1 VPVPDDS
8 ILCDRLVRCLSLL
21 VLPTSSPPAVLQYAL
36 VFPDLLTAVG
46 HLPQT
51 WEASSSTNADGS
63 AAGSTPGMCVVS
75 DAQALGL
82 VGALLLGA
90 LHTQVTPGSAAV
102 TLQAEAQYALLT
114 ALSKAIEGVNKTL
127 RELQRSFANRD
138 DGEDDQS
145 TTIVNASAEL
155 WNEGGNDA
163 AVEAEQESSVRAR
176 KKVSAMRAQALL
188 QHLRVLA
195 ASLALLVGEGACAP
209 TLRAVCAAVGWKQQ
223 NSTSTLCAVVQTVL
237 NTFCRDALAAVGEAL
252 VLRRD
257 ADGGDACE
265 SPSDACTAGRI
276 GGGSLSVPKCLELI
290 KKQLKA
296 LQGLLSG
303 GTSNKSD

>member
-1 VPVPDDS
+1 
-8 ILCDRLVRCLSLL
+8 VRCLSLL
-21 VLPTSSPPAVLQYAL
+21 VLPASSPPAVLQYAL
-36 VFPDLLTAVG
+36 DFPGLLTAVG
-46 HLPQT
+46 RLPQT
-51 WEASSSTNADGS
+51 WEASSSSNADGS
-63 AAGSTPGMCVVS
+63 AAGSTPGRCVVS
-75 DAQALGL
+75 EAQALGL

-90 LHTQVTPGSAAV
+90 LHAQVTPGSAAV
-102 TLQAEAQYALLT
+102 TLPAESQYALLT
-114 ALSKAIEGVNKTL
+114 TLSKAIEGVNKTL
-127 RELQRSFANRD
+127 RELQQSFASRD
-138 DGEDDQS
+138 DGEEDQS
-145 TTIVNASAEL
+145 TTIVEASVEL
-155 WNEGGNDA
+155 GNERGNDA
-163 AVEAEQESSVRAR
+163 TVEAERVSSVRAR

-188 QHLRVLA
+188 QHLQAVA
-195 ASLALLVGEGACAP
+195 VSLTLLVGEGACAS

-257 ADGGDACE
+257 ADGGDACA
-265 SPSDACTAGRI
+265 SPSDASTAGRI
-276 GGGSLSVPKCLELI
+276 GGGSLSVPSCLELI